1 MEPLVDVNI
10 AVYNQ
15 AKFLNQTL
23 DSVLAQITTFPFRLL
38 VGDDC
43 SNDGSIDIIKEYQ
56 SRFPDKVIGI
66 FQPKNLGLKSFV
78 TNGKLLL
85 KSSTAKYIAL
95 LDGDDYWIDPYKL
108 QKQVDFLEKNLE
120 YSVVYHRVFY
130 TNENNDLFE
139 PESLNKSI
147 EAKTYTIED
156 LANGNIIHTPSVIF
170 RNNLKSIIPEWYSR
184 VTAGDYVLHMLNSS
198 EGKIYYFPEIMA
210 VYRRHVGGVWSYKSE
225 IDMLT
230 EWLNMLKYLIEHFK
244 NNLNVHKNL
253 ENQYANIAMRLSM
266 LFEKNNDSINAIDYF
281 RQSIILSNQVTEDFL
296 KKFIEL
302 ELKDNLSQNTIS
314 SKLINYYKHPERIIF
329 LVKRLLKIKN

>member
-1 MEPLVDVNI
+1 MLDLKFVINNI
-10 AVYNQ
+10 
-15 AKFLNQTL
+15 
-23 DSVLAQITTFPFRLL
+23 
-38 VGDDC
+38 
-43 SNDGSIDIIKEYQ
+43 
-56 SRFPDKVIGI
+56 DKVQNALINRGLNIKFDI
-66 FQPKNLGLKSFV
+66 FLK
-78 TNGKLLL
+78 K
-85 KSSTAKYIAL
+85 
-95 LDGDDYWIDPYKL
+95 
-108 QKQVDFLEKNLE
+108 
-120 YSVVYHRVFY
+120 
-130 TNENNDLFE
+130 NDLRRKRI
-139 PESLNKSI
+139 N
-147 EAKTYTIED
+147 TIEK
-156 LANGNIIHTPSVIF
+156 LRSQ
-170 RNNLKSIIPEWYSR
+170 RNKLSHFIGDSDIRKLNETVNNLITKKGEFDINQSILILYLKSIIPEWYSR
-184 VTAGDYVLHMLNSS
+184 VTAGVYVLHMLNSS

-281 RQSIILSNQVTEDFL
+281 SQSIILSNQVTEDFL